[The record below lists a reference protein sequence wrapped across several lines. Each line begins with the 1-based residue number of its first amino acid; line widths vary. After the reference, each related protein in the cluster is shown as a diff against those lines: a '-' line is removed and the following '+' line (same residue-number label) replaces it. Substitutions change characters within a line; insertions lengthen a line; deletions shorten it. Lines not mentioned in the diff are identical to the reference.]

1 MLNKKF
7 SENNVSYGHRDD
19 KTSKININLTKIVTY
34 SVTYQYL
41 KYVNMSSYGGK
52 QSFKEIE
59 MSSML

>member
-7 SENNVSYGHRDD
+7 SENNVSYGHRDN

-52 QSFKEIE
+52 QSFK
-59 MSSML
+59 

>member
-1 MLNKKF
+1 MLNKNF
-7 SENNVSYGHRDD
+7 SENNVSYGHRDN

-59 MSSML
+59 MLSML

>member
-52 QSFKEIE
+52 QSFENIE

>member
-7 SENNVSYGHRDD
+7 SENNVSYGHRDN

-52 QSFKEIE
+52 QSFEGIE

>member
-41 KYVNMSSYGGK
+41 KYVNMSPYGGK
-52 QSFKEIE
+52 QSFK
-59 MSSML
+59 

>member
-7 SENNVSYGHRDD
+7 SENNVSYGHRDN

-41 KYVNMSSYGGK
+41 KNVKMSSHGGK

>member
-7 SENNVSYGHRDD
+7 SENNVSYGHRDN

-41 KYVNMSSYGGK
+41 KYVNMSPYGGK
-52 QSFKEIE
+52 QSFEDIE
-59 MSSML
+59 MLSML

>member
-1 MLNKKF
+1 MLNKNF
-7 SENNVSYGHRDD
+7 SENNVSYGHRDN

-52 QSFKEIE
+52 QSFE
-59 MSSML
+59 